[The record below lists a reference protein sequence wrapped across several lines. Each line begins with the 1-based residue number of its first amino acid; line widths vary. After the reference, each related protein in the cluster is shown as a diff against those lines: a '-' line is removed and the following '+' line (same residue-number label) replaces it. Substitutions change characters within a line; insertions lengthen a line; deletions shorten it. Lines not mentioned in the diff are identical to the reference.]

1 MGYALTAVIAAL
13 AVSISVFGATGSL
26 VLAFVAYS
34 AGGTMTLLLALTAA
48 AVFPTPVD
56 AND

>member
-13 AVSISVFGATGSL
+13 AVSISVYSATGSFL
-26 VLAFVAYS
+26 LAFVAYS

-48 AVFPTPVD
+48 AVFSGPVAAD
-56 AND
+56 D